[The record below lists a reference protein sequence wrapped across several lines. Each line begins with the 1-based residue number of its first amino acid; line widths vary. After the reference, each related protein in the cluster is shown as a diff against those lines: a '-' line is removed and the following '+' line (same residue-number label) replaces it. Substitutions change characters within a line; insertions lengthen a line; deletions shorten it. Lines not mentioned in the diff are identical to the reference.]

1 MFMKAEIITYKTKN
15 MTNSERSIISK
26 RLFGFKDRTKG
37 SKYTYERRGILEH
50 LPHVIITKKTFVVGV
65 KDGRKIKKTILE
77 LGADV
82 KSWKI
87 EISERKLKKRYG

>member
-1 MFMKAEIITYKTKN
+1 MKAEIITYETKN
-15 MTNSERSIISK
+15 LTNTQRSIVSK

-37 SKYTYERRGILEH
+37 SKYVYQRKGILAP
-50 LPHVIITKKTFVVGV
+50 LPHIVITKKTFVVGTKHGKQV
-65 KDGRKIKKTILE
+65 KDIIRG

-87 EISERKLKKRYG
+87 DINYRKLEKRYG

>member
-1 MFMKAEIITYKTKN
+1 MKAEIITYETKN

-26 RLFGFKDRTKG
+26 RLFGFIDRTKG
-37 SKYTYERRGILEH
+37 STYTYERQSILKS
-50 LPHVIITKKTFVVGV
+50 LPHVVITKKTFVVRA
-65 KDGRKIKKTILE
+65 KDGRKIKKSINE

-87 EISERKLKKRYG
+87 EINIKELRKTYG

>member
-1 MFMKAEIITYKTKN
+1 MKAEIITYGTKN
-15 MTNSERSIISK
+15 MTNSQRRIISK

-37 SKYTYERRGILEH
+37 SKYTYERKGILEP
-50 LPHVIITKKTFVVGV
+50 LPHIVITKKTFVVSV
-65 KDGRKIKKTILE
+65 KYVTEIKEVIKK

-87 EISERKLKKRYG
+87 EINESKLKKRCG